1 MSNIS
6 DRIERMIDELLDQH
20 DGIVEIS
27 RNKLAQEIRVVP
39 SQISYVLT
47 TRFSNSH
54 GYVVES
60 RRGGGCSITIKRIST
75 STAAQALWHLI
86 KEMPDYLSQQE
97 AYQII
102 ANLRRSGLLEEEIAE
117 IFRAAMADQ
126 VFADIDRRLADQLR
140 CRILRN
146 MLAAL
151 ATLI

>member
-54 GYVVES
+54 GYVVEVGAAAAVRS
-60 RRGGGCSITIKRIST
+60 QSSGSAPRQRRKLCGI
-75 STAAQALWHLI
+75 
-86 KEMPDYLSQQE
+86 
-97 AYQII
+97 
-102 ANLRRSGLLEEEIAE
+102 
-117 IFRAAMADQ
+117 
-126 VFADIDRRLADQLR
+126 
-140 CRILRN
+140 
-146 MLAAL
+146 
-151 ATLI
+151 